1 MNHYA
6 SIRVAV
12 ASVFF
17 NTSLIS
23 VAPLFAKDPSEITQH
38 IDTPVII
45 VTANRTANTV
55 DETMAPVTII
65 TAEDISR
72 LQANSITE
80 VLSLTPGVDLISSGG
95 FGSKTSLHLRGTNS
109 DHVLTLIDGIAVGS
123 ATSGTMA
130 FEYLPVD
137 QIERI
142 EIVRGPRSS
151 LYGAD
156 AIGGVIQ
163 IFTRKGIKN
172 QDAAIELAYG
182 NENTSKF
189 NAHYANSNEKTQYHL
204 GVSLFNTDG
213 YNFVGNKNGKKHGYD
228 NSSISLSGSHKLTE
242 VIDLSGLFLHSQGNS
257 EFDGSF
263 VNNTDYIE
271 QVIGAKLNAE
281 INDLWTMS
289 FKIGQSQSN
298 SDNNFDSLKKSHFDT
313 TSYHSSWQNDIA
325 ISDNNLFTLG
335 IDYKKDKVDSNTNF
349 IQTSRDNHAL
359 FAQYQLFAQSYDL
372 SASLRHDDNE
382 SYGRHN
388 TGNISLAFPI
398 NKSIRLTTGY
408 GTAFKAPTFNDLY
421 YPEENY
427 PAYTEGGPTSSYS
440 GNPSL
445 QAEKSDSFDLGLK
458 GNWNNQQWSIN
469 YFNTK
474 VDNLIEYISEL
485 NVSTNNYVG
494 TMKNISNAK
503 IKGLELSYQLDFFN
517 WHVQSNYTWL
527 DHKNTDTDK
536 LLPDRSKHLFNLQL
550 DQSIGKYSYGLSMQ
564 TASKRYIDTHE
575 QYSLPGYTVYNLRLN
590 YQINKQ
596 WSIKGKI
603 NNLFDKEYAQ
613 NARFALSQKYL
624 ASARTV
630 LLSLKYKPFQ

>member
-1 MNHYA
+1 MNHYT
-6 SIRVAV
+6 SIRVAI

-17 NTSLIS
+17 STSLIS
-23 VAPLFAKDPSEITQH
+23 VAPLFAQNSSVITQH
-38 IDTPVII
+38 SDTPII
-45 VTANRTANTV
+45 VVTANRPANTV

-72 LQANSITE
+72 LQVNSISE
-80 VLSLTPGVDLISSGG
+80 VLSLTPGIDIISSGG
-95 FGSKTSLHLRGTNS
+95 FGSKTSIHLRGTNS

-163 IFTRKGIKN
+163 IFTRKGSQKQN
-172 QDAAIELAYG
+172 ASIEIGYG
-182 NENTSKF
+182 TENTSKLDT
-189 NAHYANSNEKTQYHL
+189 HYSNGNMNSQYHL
-204 GVSLFNTDG
+204 GLSLFNTDG
-213 YNFVGNKNGKKHGYD
+213 YNFVANVDGEKHGYD
-228 NSSISLSGSHKLTE
+228 NSSLSLSGSHKLTE
-242 VIDLSGLFLHSQGNS
+242 QINLNGLFLHSQGNS

-281 INDLWTMS
+281 INDLWTIS
-289 FKIGQSQSN
+289 LKIGQNQSN
-298 SDNNFDSLKKSHFDT
+298 SDNNMDSLKKSHFDT

-325 ISDNNLFTLG
+325 ITDNNLLTLG
-335 IDYKKDKVDSNTNF
+335 IDYKKDNVDSNTNF
-349 IQTSRDNHAL
+349 IQTSRTNHAL
-359 FAQYQLFAQSYDL
+359 FVQYQLFTESYDI
-372 SASLRHDDNE
+372 SASLRNDDNE

-440 GNPSL
+440 GNSNL
-445 QAEKSDSFDLGLK
+445 QPETSDSFDLGLNGTK
-458 GNWNNQQWSIN
+458 KNQQWSIN

-485 NVSTNNYVG
+485 NVSTNNYAG

-503 IKGLELSYQLDFFN
+503 IKGLELSHQLELFN
-517 WHVQSNYTWL
+517 WQIQSNYTWL
-527 DHKNTDTDK
+527 NPKNTDTGK

-550 DQSIGKYSYGLSMQ
+550 DRSIGKYSYGFSMQ

-575 QYSLPGYTVYNLRLN
+575 QYSLPGYTIYHLRLS

-624 ASARTV
+624 ASARTA
-630 LLSLKYKPFQ
+630 LLSLQYKPFE